1 MTVDYKQ
8 LLQDGE
14 ITLKDVPR
22 KEKSHSV
29 CLSAVRINGLDLYHV
44 PKHFRTDVVCYSA
57 VFQNAKAILL
67 LDDDYLS
74 SNLDVVSMAISR
86 NHRIF
91 IEIKKDRPDLLNKE
105 LCMSAVRASGS
116 VLAFFPDEFIS
127 EDIVR
132 VALKNDPSAL
142 RDIRIMNN
150 SVVSEIVA
158 DLIQQIPLKHV
169 PDHLMTREICLNQ
182 VAQQGRQLQHVP
194 MHLIDLDMVEAAL
207 SHNEWAIEFV
217 PVTFRDEE
225 CVLKC
230 IEDVPPSIV
239 EHLTDIQYVS

>member
-1 MTVDYKQ
+1 MAVDYKY
-8 LLQDGE
+8 LLQNSE

-67 LDDDYLS
+67 LNDEYLT

-86 NHRIF
+86 NYRIF
-91 IEIKKDRPDLLNKE
+91 IEMKNNRPKLINEE

-116 VLAFFPDEFIS
+116 VLAYVPDEFIS
-127 EDIVR
+127 DDIVR
-132 VALKNDPSAL
+132 VALQNDSSAL
-142 RDIRIMNN
+142 RDIRIMKNE
-150 SVVSEIVA
+150 VVSKII
-158 DLIQQIPLKHV
+158 DDIIPKIPLKHV
-169 PDHLMTREICLNQ
+169 PDHLMTYKICLNQ
-182 VAQQGRQLQHVP
+182 VAKQGRQLQHVP
-194 MHLIDLDMVEAAL
+194 LHLIDLEMIEAAL
-207 SHNEWAIEFV
+207 KHNEWAIEFV
-217 PVTFRDEE
+217 PVTFKDED
-225 CVLKC
+225 CVLKYMQ
-230 IEDVPPSIV
+230 DVPDHLV